1 MGKLEF
7 IYKRNEFKFKEQIA
21 LSLFKTQGRWVVCF
35 LNYHVVLSSE
45 FLLLTNKRKT
55 LPMARSISNGLFD
68 SHCGLFHYTMSHI
81 FFLCQLQRLKKKI
94 WWLYFTQATKS
105 QLLLKVSLWLLSPSL
120 ESLPSFTI
128 GNQTFPRQCSTGI
141 ADSVCI
147 KLNCMLSSLLEFSPI
162 FSTTTIY
169 LVFQTRN
176 LELSLLAFIIV
187 LTQVIKFC

>member
-81 FFLCQLQRLKKKI
+81 FFLCQLQRLKKK
-94 WWLYFTQATKS
+94 KS
-105 QLLLKVSLWLLSPSL
+105 GGYILHRLQKVNCSSRCLSGSSVPLWSPCHLSPLATRHFPASV
-120 ESLPSFTI
+120 PQAQ
-128 GNQTFPRQCSTGI
+128 QTQY
-141 ADSVCI
+141 V
-147 KLNCMLSSLLEFSPI
+147 
-162 FSTTTIY
+162 
-169 LVFQTRN
+169 
-176 LELSLLAFIIV
+176 
-187 LTQVIKFC
+187 

>member
-81 FFLCQLQRLKKKI
+81 FFLCQLQRLKKKNLVAI
-94 WWLYFTQATKS
+94 FYIGYKKS
-105 QLLLKVSLWLLSPSL
+105 IAPQGVSLAPQSLSGVPAIFHHWQL
-120 ESLPSFTI
+120 DI
-128 GNQTFPRQCSTGI
+128 
-141 ADSVCI
+141 
-147 KLNCMLSSLLEFSPI
+147 SP
-162 FSTTTIY
+162 
-169 LVFQTRN
+169 LVFHRHSR
-176 LELSLLAFIIV
+176 LSMYKAELYVVQSS
-187 LTQVIKFC
+187 